1 MPSRLQQDV
10 RRSTW
15 ITTLAGTV
23 CAALI
28 LAAFANL
35 YAQKVDTPRFV
46 ADSSTRTFNDS
57 LHWLNISRRLDDI
70 GRDVRHMDSLLS
82 ARQRK

>member
-1 MPSRLQQDV
+1 MSSRLQQDV

-46 ADSSTRTFNDS
+46 ADSSTRTFQGS
-57 LHWLNISRRLDDI
+57 LFRLD
-70 GRDVRHMDSLLS
+70 VRAQLKEIKANTETILS
-82 ARQRK
+82 RQRK